1 MNQSEFV
8 NDSSGNVN
16 TVHGN
21 SHFGGQQMRQSVSQ
35 LLKYHE
41 MRCLISCR
49 TDISVGTLV
58 ELHIPMTDAALKD
71 TAAEVF
77 DNPYHSGNHL
87 ITDIQWSF
95 NQTICNTNITVIKD
109 SYENSLE
116 TKEVDYG
123 TPGGFITKGMA

>member
-1 MNQSEFV
+1 
-8 NDSSGNVN
+8 
-16 TVHGN
+16 
-21 SHFGGQQMRQSVSQ
+21 
-35 LLKYHE
+35 
-41 MRCLISCR
+41 MRCLISTR

-71 TAAEVF
+71 TPAEVF

-87 ITDIQWSF
+87 ITDIQWTF

-123 TPGGFITKGMA
+123 TPSSSRTRGMA